1 MKNSFLFKLGNFFR
15 HSLEYSSLFP
25 WPVLMPP
32 SPHILHRYLRQ
43 QTLGGQQRPV
53 NAMGKGTRMA
63 KPTMP
68 GVETAAKPNL
78 EWQLLRT
85 ATGLCVSR
93 LNRAAAARRGS
104 AAMTRSDAANSS
116 AASLQYASNA
126 ASPFSSFFLA
136 SWFKLPKHHLQ
147 FFRGE

>member
-1 MKNSFLFKLGNFFR
+1 MRAAEGESGFGAPVT
-15 HSLEYSSLFP
+15 SLFAQ
-25 WPVLMPP
+25 
-32 SPHILHRYLRQ
+32 INLRQ
-43 QTLGGQQRPV
+43 QTFGGQQRPV

-85 ATGLCVSR
+85 AAGLCVSR

-104 AAMTRSDAANSS
+104 AAMTR
-116 AASLQYASNA
+116 
-126 ASPFSSFFLA
+126 
-136 SWFKLPKHHLQ
+136 FKLPKHHLQ
-147 FFRGE
+147 FVRCE